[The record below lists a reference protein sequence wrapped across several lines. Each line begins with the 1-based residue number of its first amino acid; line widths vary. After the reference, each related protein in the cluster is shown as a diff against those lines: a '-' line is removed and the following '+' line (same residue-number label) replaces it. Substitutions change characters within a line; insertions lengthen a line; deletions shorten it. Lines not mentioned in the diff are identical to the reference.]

1 MIDISV
7 SNLNKFYGDHHVLR
21 DLSFTIEQGE
31 RVGLL
36 GDNGSGKT
44 TLFKIL
50 SGECDYDSGEVLIPS
65 DKRLAVVSQIP
76 AFPPEYTVSDVLA
89 TSFSHLADISK
100 KLRDLERMMEVYSD
114 ADVLAKYDSLSAR
127 YEHLGGYN
135 TETEINKT
143 CNGLGISEDMRSRLF
158 STLSGGEKTRIMIA
172 CALLRNP
179 DILLLD
185 EPTNHLDID
194 AVEWLENYL
203 PTFRGTV
210 FIISHDRY
218 FIDKCIT
225 RVIELS
231 DGGAEF
237 YPGNYSFYVKE
248 REARYVEQL
257 KRYKAEQAAIEKLE
271 FTAERMH
278 GWGMGNKKLQV
289 RAFAI
294 EKRIERMRKTEKPK
308 EVRSSLH
315 ASFSSADFFGDN
327 VFKINELCKSFDE
340 KTLFD
345 SLNLTMKNGD
355 RIALIGDNG
364 CGKTTL
370 LDIIAGK
377 SSPDRGSVTYN
388 PSVKSALLPQ
398 IISFADEN
406 RSILDTMLYDLNVST
421 QTARNRLASFL
432 FFGDEVFDS
441 VNTLSGGERSRLKLC
456 EIMAGDIN
464 LLMLDEPT
472 NHLDITSREWIE
484 EAVEDYSGALLFVS
498 HDRFFINKFA
508 NRIWELRDG
517 KIYDFVGSFDAFRRE
532 KQLAALSK
540 PAKAE
545 EIKHEKKEKTK
556 APNKKLNDKKIREVE
571 REIARIEA
579 RLSEIEDESAASASD
594 FEALSRLFEEKE
606 ILTLELDEKML
617 LWESLYE

>member
-7 SNLNKFYGDHHVLR
+7 SKLNKFYGDHHVLR

-50 SGECDYDSGEVLIPS
+50 SGECDYDSGEVLIPAS
-65 DKRLAVVSQIP
+65 KRLAVVSQIP
-76 AFPPEYTVSDVLA
+76 VFPPEYTVSDVLQ

-100 KLRDLERMMEVYSD
+100 KLRDMEKMMEVYSD
-114 ADVLAKYDSLSAR
+114 SEVLARYDSLTAQ

-143 CNGLGISEDMRSRLF
+143 CNGLGISDSMRSRLF

-172 CALLRNP
+172 SALLRDP

-231 DGGAEF
+231 DGSAEF

-248 REARYVEQL
+248 REARYEEQL

-308 EVRSSLH
+308 EVRATMH
-315 ASFSSADFFGDN
+315 AGFSSADFFGDN
-327 VFKINELCKSFDE
+327 VLKINDLSKAFDE
-340 KTLFD
+340 KELFS

-364 CGKTTL
+364 SGKTTL
-370 LDIIAGK
+370 LDIIAKK

-388 PSVKSALLPQ
+388 PSIKSAMLPQ
-398 IISFADEN
+398 IISFANEN

-421 QTARNRLASFL
+421 QTARNRLASFM

-464 LLMLDEPT
+464 LLLLDEP
-472 NHLDITSREWIE
+472 
-484 EAVEDYSGALLFVS
+484 
-498 HDRFFINKFA
+498 
-508 NRIWELRDG
+508 
-517 KIYDFVGSFDAFRRE
+517 
-532 KQLAALSK
+532 
-540 PAKAE
+540 P
-545 EIKHEKKEKTK
+545 
-556 APNKKLNDKKIREVE
+556 
-571 REIARIEA
+571 
-579 RLSEIEDESAASASD
+579 
-594 FEALSRLFEEKE
+594 
-606 ILTLELDEKML
+606 
-617 LWESLYE
+617 